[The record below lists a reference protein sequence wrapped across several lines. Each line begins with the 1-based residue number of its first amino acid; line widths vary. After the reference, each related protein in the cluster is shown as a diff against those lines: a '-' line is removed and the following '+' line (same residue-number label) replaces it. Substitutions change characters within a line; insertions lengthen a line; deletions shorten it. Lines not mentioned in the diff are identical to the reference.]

1 MKIKNNTL
9 FVLVF
14 VLYSISASAFAKEN
28 KRSIDNFPDTMSLG
42 WVKTISKNKIKSEI
56 LLQKEGFT
64 VSYNCITNNPNWVSW
79 KINKTLLNGSVKN
92 VNYYSDKQLPYKNQ
106 ITPKDYPNI
115 GYDKG
120 HMCPISD
127 MSWNRKAIQDCM
139 LMSNICPQKESV
151 NKGIWKDIESLCNTW
166 TYIEDSI
173 YIVAGPIFFD
183 KPTIKISEDADIF
196 IPDAFFKVIL
206 SLNPKNSKAIGFKIY
221 NNGEKKNITEVVA
234 SIDQIEEITG
244 LDFFSAL
251 DDNLETKIE
260 SSSNLSKWPYN
271 NKITISR
278 ENEFVYTT
286 NLMLDNC
293 FHYCSNCSGI
303 KDFDNYSLT
312 LYDTTI
318 KKRYKECNECKEL
331 LDIVG
336 KPIDTPND
344 STDVYIITNPNARVY
359 HISETCRALRSSKNS
374 DIIKTTIKEAQ
385 KIGRVPCRFCYESVS
400 NNNNLAKK
408 ESNYSKIQTVNN
420 EDKGVFLTHE
430 NKILLGICSIIIII
444 LFFIEL
450 FNYLKNKQN
459 KELSKLSSLITEVA
473 DTNIISIFLQQF
485 AKKDALKYTTHN
497 WDENTDTKQK
507 QYDNYDAFREQYC
520 VILSQ
525 WKDSVSAKC
534 PLLWNLI
541 SNFMLEE
548 EGGQEWSEHNI
559 KVGYNK
565 FLKKW
570 MDEHPEE
577 QPKDMPLSE
586 FPQDIRPGIIN
597 KRSVSC
603 FGDIIEVFKN
613 CIEFRDDEL
622 YSMVRSVFK
631 SAKLKF
637 DTDNLECLKGRN
649 FYTDTE
655 LVEKAVRIIAA
666 NIAQHGETSEVFVEY
681 KYEQFEKMN
690 KMQISILHI
699 GSFSNKDIKD
709 SKITAENKDGA
720 MATIKDLLR
729 NLCDFAV
736 ESKFRVKDKILPLH
750 ISYLISDTNES
761 GIYQIPDEECE
772 GFKYILTF
780 YTDFK

>member
-1 MKIKNNTL
+1 MKIVKFTL
-9 FVLVF
+9 LVIAF
-14 VLYSISASAFAKEN
+14 LLYSISASALTKEN
-28 KRSIDNFPDTMSLG
+28 EKIINSYQDTMSLE
-42 WVKTISKNKIKSEI
+42 WVKTISKKYEYKEI
-56 LLQKEGFT
+56 YLHKVGFT
-64 VSYNCITNNPNWVSW
+64 LSYNCLTNNPNWVSW
-79 KINKTLLNGSVKN
+79 RINSKNYKTIKGRPDYTPDFKLPKENQVTPSDYVG
-92 VNYYSDKQLPYKNQ
+92 YSRGL
-106 ITPKDYPNI
+106 
-115 GYDKG
+115 
-120 HMCPISD
+120 MCPASD
-127 MSWNRKAIQDCM
+127 MKLAGNKRALIDCYK
-139 LMSNICPQKESV
+139 MSNICPQEL
-151 NKGIWKDIESLCNTW
+151 SLDGGEWYTLEYSCRNW
-166 TYIEDSI
+166 ALQSDEFYVI
-173 YIVAGPIFFD
+173 AGPIFND
-183 KPTIKISEDADIF
+183 ISKVRIIKGKEREIY
-196 IPDAFFKVIL
+196 IPDGFFKVIL
-206 SLNPKNSKAIGFKIY
+206 AFRYGKMISTGFMFKNESMGNYMDLCDKSVD
-221 NNGEKKNITEVVA
+221 E
-234 SIDQIEEITG
+234 IEETTG
-244 LDFFSAL
+244 FDFFSVL
-251 DDNLETKIE
+251 PDSIENKIE
-260 SSSNLSKWPYN
+260 SQNISYESLCNLFGGNNFDPNRTVYIYTDSKGKTFHSRKDCSSLKSVPFDEIKNISVLEAKDLGREPCYLCYEPIKSIPSKKKDHKALFWIVLTAAIVFFLMYAGY
-271 NKITISR
+271 
-278 ENEFVYTT
+278 VYKTKFRGS
-286 NLMLDNC
+286 M
-293 FHYCSNCSGI
+293 I
-303 KDFDNYSLT
+303 KDSY
-312 LYDTTI
+312 
-318 KKRYKECNECKEL
+318 
-331 LDIVG
+331 
-336 KPIDTPND
+336 
-344 STDVYIITNPNARVY
+344 
-359 HISETCRALRSSKNS
+359 
-374 DIIKTTIKEAQ
+374 
-385 KIGRVPCRFCYESVS
+385 
-400 NNNNLAKK
+400 
-408 ESNYSKIQTVNN
+408 
-420 EDKGVFLTHE
+420 
-430 NKILLGICSIIIII
+430 
-444 LFFIEL
+444 
-450 FNYLKNKQN
+450 
-459 KELSKLSSLITEVA
+459 SKLSSLITEVA
-473 DTNIISIFLQQF
+473 DTKIICTFLQQF

-681 KYEQFEKMN
+681 KYEKFEKMN

-709 SKITAENKDGA
+709 RKITAENKDGA